1 MNMQPPP
8 VVCVCV
14 AAFVCKCPPYSD
26 SFPSLACAGCWCLAH
41 TYHDLYHGTLSV
53 GCYINFLL
61 LL

>member
-1 MNMQPPP
+1 MGKARRQ
-8 VVCVCV
+8 
-14 AAFVCKCPPYSD
+14 
-26 SFPSLACAGCWCLAH
+26 SFLSGAMILTATIGLAH